1 MSKHTIQI
9 TIVDDSNG
17 EKCAAECGV
26 DWSST
31 AAITLANQR
40 IKDKFGD
47 RAQLEYI
54 DLPKATGSQ
63 PVRELKQ
70 RIEALPLPLLLIN
83 GQPRVSGQF
92 DIRQMTD
99 AIEVDLEMGGES

>member
-1 MSKHTIQI
+1 M
-9 TIVDDSNG
+9 IVAVKSAMPS
-17 EKCAAECGV
+17 AA
-26 DWSST
+26 

-54 DLPKATGSQ
+54 DLPKATDSQ

-70 RIEALPLPLLLIN
+70 RIEDLPLPLLLIN

-92 DIRQMTD
+92 DIRQMLD
-99 AIEVDLEMGGES
+99 AIEADLEIEGE